1 MTKKSAPPV
10 VLLWGEDA
18 FLLREAGLDLLGD
31 VQPVEVDAEE
41 WQGGETADLVTPSLF
56 GERRALLVTGCRSLP
71 DHGVKELKQ
80 YLQAPSPDSTLVLL
94 ARVGERGK
102 APATL
107 AKLVDPVGE
116 VREVNVARKELAG
129 WIAARAKGKGIDIA
143 GPGANALVHSVGEE
157 PAELD
162 QALDQLANAF
172 PGTRI
177 TPELVAQQFKGLG
190 EQRVWD
196 LCDRAFER
204 NLAGSIR
211 SLRSLMSAR
220 EDPIMILGGIS
231 ARVRDLLKVRSLP
244 DGTSPADVARAAGL
258 RFDWQGRRYR
268 EQAGRFTMEEL
279 TRIHGALVEA
289 DRSLKLGADGDVV
302 LSSLM
307 TKIAG

>member
-10 VLLWGEDA
+10 ILLWGEDA
-18 FLLREAGLDLLGD
+18 FLLREAGLAFLGD
-31 VQPVEVDAEE
+31 VQPLEVDAED
-41 WQGGETADLVTPSLF
+41 WRGGETGDLVTPSLF
-56 GERRALLVTGCRSLP
+56 GERRALLVTECRSLP

-80 YLQAPSPDSTLVLL
+80 YLQSPSPDAALVLL

-107 AKLVDPVGE
+107 AKLVVPVGE

-129 WIAARAKGKGIDIA
+129 WVGGRANAKGVDIT
-143 GPGANALVHSVGEE
+143 GPGSNALVVAVGED

-172 PGTRI
+172 PGARI

-204 NLAGSIR
+204 NLSGSIR

-220 EDPIMILGGIS
+220 ADPIMILGGIS

-244 DGTSPADVARAAGL
+244 DSTSPTEVARAAGL

-268 EQAGRFTMEEL
+268 EQASRFSMQEL
-279 TRIHGALVEA
+279 TGIHAALVEA

-302 LSSLM
+302 LSSLV